1 MGGGI
6 PIIDGK
12 SLRISIHMLISH
24 YNALL
29 GEAQTLTG
37 AILKK
42 SLHILFLLTSQ
53 MNLDPPGMVGTID
66 QTCNILNV
74 AEDAYD
80 AASSLCDG
88 Q

>member
-1 MGGGI
+1 
-6 PIIDGK
+6 
-12 SLRISIHMLISH
+12 MLISH

-37 AILKK
+37 RID
-42 SLHILFLLTSQ
+42 LLWNFVLIDQPHSQ
-53 MNLDPPGMVGTID
+53 INLDPSGMVGTID

-88 Q
+88 

>member
-1 MGGGI
+1 
-6 PIIDGK
+6 
-12 SLRISIHMLISH
+12 MLISH

-29 GEAQTLTG
+29 GESQTLTG
-37 AILKK
+37 EIDIL
-42 SLHILFLLTSQ
+42 LICRTAQHLEV
-53 MNLDPPGMVGTID
+53 NLDPPGMVGTID

-80 AASSLCDG
+80 AASGLCDG